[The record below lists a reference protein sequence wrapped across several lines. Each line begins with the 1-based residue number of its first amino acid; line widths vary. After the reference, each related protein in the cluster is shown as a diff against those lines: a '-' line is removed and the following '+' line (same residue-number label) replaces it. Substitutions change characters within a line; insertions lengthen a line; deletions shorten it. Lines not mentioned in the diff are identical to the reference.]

1 MSTECQRW
9 GFQEV
14 FWLQSPWSGPLCY
27 TSSYYISAL
36 HYCGPVSVLLWS
48 GVWLEIYISGAK
60 RVFRLFWCSFRR
72 NSVKCLRAVFERY
85 RIMWFRVCSASV
97 LCLYVFRQYGEGKT
111 CSYPKGLVV
120 LQTAP
125 FGLTSS
131 PFQGRWQ
138 CFDLCFGSLLVSNI
152 GKCTFENLYPNS
164 CFFFFFKMFVSVS
177 LLEH

>member
-1 MSTECQRW
+1 MEFPRGILAPESVIWATVLHVQLLHC
-9 GFQEV
+9 
-14 FWLQSPWSGPLCY
+14 
-27 TSSYYISAL
+27 AL

-85 RIMWFRVCSASV
+85 CIMWFRVCSTSV